1 MSQSE
6 VVTVRLN
13 PELKAKLDALAESTR
28 RSKSWLAAEAI
39 AQYVEQET
47 WQIQRIEEALALADS
62 PNAQWVEWDE
72 VDAWLESWGAED
84 EQSAPCA

>member
-13 PELKAKLDALAESTR
+13 PQLKAKLDALAESTK

-39 AQYVEQET
+39 AQYVEQEA
-47 WQIQRIEEALALADS
+47 WQIQRIEQALALADS

-72 VDAWLESWGAED
+72 VDAWLDSWGAED
-84 EQSAPCA
+84 EMPAPCG

>member
-84 EQSAPCA
+84 EQPAPCE

>member
-39 AQYVEQET
+39 DQYVEQET

-84 EQSAPCA
+84 EQPAPCE

>member
-6 VVTVRLN
+6 VVTVRLD
-13 PELKAKLDALAESTR
+13 PELKAKLDALAESTK

-39 AQYVEQET
+39 AQYVEQQA
-47 WQIQRIEEALALADS
+47 WQIQRIEQAIALADS

-72 VDAWLESWGAED
+72 IDTWLDSWGSED
-84 EQSAPCA
+84 EQPAPCG

>member
-13 PELKAKLDALAESTR
+13 PQLKAKLDALAESTK

-39 AQYVEQET
+39 AQYVEQEA
-47 WQIQRIEEALALADS
+47 WQIQHIEQALALADG

-72 VDAWLESWGAED
+72 VDAWLDSWGAED
-84 EQSAPCA
+84 EMPAPCG

>member
-6 VVTVRLN
+6 VVTVRLD
-13 PELKAKLDALAESTR
+13 PELKAKLDALAASTK

-39 AQYVEQET
+39 AQYVEQQA
-47 WQIQRIEEALALADS
+47 WQIQHIEQAIALADS

-72 VDAWLESWGAED
+72 VDAWLDSWGSED
-84 EQSAPCA
+84 EQPAPCV